1 MVVRAEW
8 VADQSRSNGLRSQIR
23 NMVENA
29 GGVRGTVWTV
39 IIIKPQNNVEEGYT
53 GRLGNE
59 CAAIVRESVGSTED
73 GYGGILCRVM

>member
-1 MVVRAEW
+1 M
-8 VADQSRSNGLRSQIR
+8 ADQSRSNGLRSQSR

-39 IIIKPQNNVEEGYT
+39 IKSQNNVEEGYT

>member
-8 VADQSRSNGLRSQIR
+8 VADQSRSNGLRSQSR

-39 IIIKPQNNVEEGYT
+39 IKSQNNVEEGHT

-59 CAAIVRESVGSTED
+59 CAAIVRESVESRHDGS
-73 GYGGILCRVM
+73 GGILCRIM